1 MANFLSAKQL
11 GHSLGVSVGRIPFP
25 TGNFNP
31 PSAPRRQRQLN
42 GEDVGHLTST
52 GLGVREQA
60 EAHLMYY
67 YSHTHCPV
75 RPQVRKPLLT
85 AARIEAVALS
95 NC

>member
-1 MANFLSAKQL
+1 MGQIL
-11 GHSLGVSVGRIPFP
+11 FP

-31 PSAPRRQRQLN
+31 PSAPRRQRELN
-42 GEDVGHLTST
+42 GEDVGHLMST
-52 GLGVREQA
+52 GLGVREQS

-75 RPQVRKPLLT
+75 RPQVRKSVLM
-85 AARIEAVALS
+85 AASIEAVALS